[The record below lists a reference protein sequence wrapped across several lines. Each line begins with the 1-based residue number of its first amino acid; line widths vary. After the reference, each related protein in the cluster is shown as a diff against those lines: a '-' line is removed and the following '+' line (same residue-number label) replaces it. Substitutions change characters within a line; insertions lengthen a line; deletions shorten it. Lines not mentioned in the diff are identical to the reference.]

1 MLKTQNQSQQQ
12 KLDHVFQLCNK
23 APDNLFP
30 NYVNQSQLWDRDLMV
45 YLAKDSGKQSKK
57 T

>member
-12 KLDHVFQLCNK
+12 KLHHVFQLCNK

-30 NYVNQSQLWDRDLMV
+30 NYLNQSQLWDRDLV
-45 YLAKDSGKQSKK
+45 YLAKDFGEQSKE